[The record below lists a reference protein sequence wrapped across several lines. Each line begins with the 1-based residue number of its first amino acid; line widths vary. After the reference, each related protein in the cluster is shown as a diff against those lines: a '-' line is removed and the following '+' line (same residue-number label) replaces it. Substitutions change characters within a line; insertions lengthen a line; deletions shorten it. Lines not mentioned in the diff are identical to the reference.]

1 MLNKKIKTVIKFG
14 GFYESIHSDLIDYQI
29 DDYIE
34 YYNQENNTS
43 LNYDDYDFNYKD
55 MQMQYLNQYISDY
68 VDFIESEYNLNI
80 KIDDI
85 TLHNPQ
91 YYNYSTDEIDCYI
104 SKSDENKLIKHFK
117 KDENFLEYLK
127 DSCKSRDGFISYYK
141 YDSAL
146 MNQDNIL
153 TLYIFE
159 YIANKYQESN
169 NFNTDIYIDISE
181 NQPESKHEIYH
192 V

>member
-1 MLNKKIKTVIKFG
+1 MLNNKIKTVIKFG
-14 GFYESIHSDLIDYQI
+14 GFYDSIHYDLIDMQI
-29 DDYIE
+29 ENHIE

-43 LNYDDYDFNYKD
+43 LDYDDYDFNYKD
-55 MQMQYLNQYISDY
+55 MEMQYLKQYISDY
-68 VDFIESEYNLNI
+68 IDFIESEYNLNI
-80 KIDDI
+80 KIHDI
-85 TLHNPQ
+85 SLYSPK

-159 YIANKYQESN
+159 YIANKYQESDK
-169 NFNTDIYIDISE
+169 FNTDIYIDISE
-181 NQPESKHEIYH
+181 NLPELA
-192 V
+192 

>member
-1 MLNKKIKTVIKFG
+1 MLNNKIKTVIKFG
-14 GFYESIHSDLIDYQI
+14 GFYDSIHSAIIDNDIESYVYMENEYNDTDLTESDY
-29 DDYIE
+29 
-34 YYNQENNTS
+34 N
-43 LNYDDYDFNYKD
+43 FNYKD
-55 MQMQYLNQYISDY
+55 MKMQYLNQYISDY
-68 VDFIESEYNLNI
+68 QDFIESEYNLNI
-80 KIDDI
+80 KIHDI
-85 TLHNPQ
+85 SLYSPK

-117 KDENFLEYLK
+117 KDDNFLEYLK

-159 YIANKYQESN
+159 YIANKYQESDK
-169 NFNTDIYIDISE
+169 FNTDIHVDINE
-181 NQPESKHEIYH
+181 NILEE

>member
-14 GFYESIHSDLIDYQI
+14 GFYESIHSDLIDMQI
-29 DDYIE
+29 EDYIE
-34 YYNQENNTS
+34 YTNQENNTE

-55 MQMQYLNQYISDY
+55 MEMQYLKQYVSDY
-68 VDFIESEYNLNI
+68 QDFIESEYNLNI
-80 KIDDI
+80 NIDDI
-85 TLHNPQ
+85 SLYSPKE
-91 YYNYSTDEIDCYI
+91 YNFKTDEIDCFI

-117 KDENFLEYLK
+117 KDNDFLEYLK

-141 YDSAL
+141 YDSAI

-159 YIANKYQESN
+159 YIAIKYQESDR
-169 NFNTDIYIDISE
+169 FNTDIYIDISE
-181 NQPESKHEIYH
+181 NTPEL

>member
-34 YYNQENNTS
+34 YYNQENNTE
-43 LNYDDYDFNYKD
+43 LNYDDHDFNYKD

-85 TLHNPQ
+85 NLYSPKE
-91 YYNYSTDEIDCYI
+91 YNFKTDEIDCYI

-117 KDENFLEYLK
+117 KDNDFLEYLK
-127 DSCKSRDGFISYYK
+127 NATQSYDGFYSYYSFDK
-141 YDSAL
+141 AYNNEND
-146 MNQDNIL
+146 IL

-159 YIANKYQESN
+159 YIANKYQESDR
-169 NFNTDIYIDISE
+169 FNTDIYIDISE
-181 NQPESKHEIYH
+181 NQPEL